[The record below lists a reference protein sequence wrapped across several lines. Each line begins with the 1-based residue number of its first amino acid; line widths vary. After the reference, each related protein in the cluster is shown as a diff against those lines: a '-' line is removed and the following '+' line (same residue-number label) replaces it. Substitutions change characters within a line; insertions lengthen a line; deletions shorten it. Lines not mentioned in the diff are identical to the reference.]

1 MEKTSSSESVPVFVG
16 LDYHAKA
23 VQVCVVDASGKILRN
38 RRCGNSLVDIGR
50 VLEPQWRVQ
59 RAAVESCCG
68 AADLA
73 EAIGEELRWPISLA
87 HPGYV
92 NRMKQNPDKTDYAD
106 ARMLAE
112 LSRVGMIPPVWL
124 APAPIRELRLL
135 VRLRADL
142 VSRVKAVKTRILGV
156 LRQQRIAE
164 PPKDQVGGRWCGRWL
179 GWLASERAGVSEQGA
194 YVVRMHLEELRL
206 TAARIKEVES
216 RLRQLTSADAIVKKL
231 LGIKGV
237 GEVTAWTMRAII
249 GRFDR
254 FKTGKQLAR
263 FCGLTPRNASSGE
276 RVADAG
282 LIKSGDSLLKS
293 VLIEA
298 AHRLRRYEPRW
309 ERMGEQLRRRGK
321 AGSLAVA
328 AIANRW
334 VRSLHHQMTEE
345 PATAA

>member
-1 MEKTSSSESVPVFVG
+1 MKKTVSSESVPVFVG
-16 LDYHAKA
+16 IDYHTKG
-23 VQVCVVDASGKILRN
+23 VQVCVVDATGRILRN
-38 RRCGNSLVDIGR
+38 RRCANSLPEIARQV
-50 VLEPQWRVQ
+50 EPGWSVR

-73 EAIGEELRWPISLA
+73 EAIGDELRWPVSLA

-92 NRMKQNPDKTDYAD
+92 NRMKHNPDKTDYAD

-124 APAPIRELRLL
+124 APRSIRELRVL

-142 VSRVKAVKTRILGV
+142 VGRVRAVKTRILGV

-164 PPKDQVGGRWCGRWL
+164 PHKEQAGGRWRRKWL
-179 GWLASERAGVSEQGA
+179 EWLVSPDAGISEQGR
-194 YVVRMHLEELRL
+194 YVVRVHMDELRML
-206 TAARIKEVES
+206 AEKIKDVEA
-216 RLRQLTSADAIVKKL
+216 RLRQLTSADAVVKKL
-231 LGIKGV
+231 LCVKGV

-254 FKTGKQLAR
+254 FRTGKQLAR
-263 FCGLTPRNASSGE
+263 FCGLTPRNASSGG

-293 VLIEA
+293 VLIET

-309 ERMGEQLRRRGK
+309 ERFGAEFRERGK
-321 AGSLAVA
+321 HGNLTIA

-334 VRSLHHQMTEE
+334 VRSLHHQMTED
-345 PATAA
+345 TAMN